1 MTDLVSSA
9 VNAQHPVQ
17 SSHAP
22 LHSLQRTNALGVSP
36 YTVAPAVLR
45 VLR

>member
-22 LHSLQRTNALGVSP
+22 LRCLQRADALNVSP
-36 YTVAPAVLR
+36 YTVALAVRR